1 MSTPTTQTSDTPAAS
16 AAATAVVATTGT
28 TATSSAS
35 LASVVTSTVT
45 TLSSPKSTIS
55 VGEYHKTRGKITY
68 ARESLFDGIENADM
82 EEGEEEK
89 ESSPSG
95 RNESNVGTRRPREDD
110 SDASRSKRSR
120 SGSNLP
126 LTDVGA
132 LSTRRGGDDDDSTPS
147 AAVTSRTNPA
157 RDPWMPSPSEIRSR
171 FGNTTPVSRH
181 ALYSCNAI
189 VDDDVAK
196 ELDFHPSTDQRRDY
210 YIGLFHELR
219 FYGNKKLSRKSK
231 VAEWEALCQSWGAFV
246 ENFNRDLAGYR
257 ERVRSA
263 SKRYERFSKRPK
275 ILRLHDGAVE
285 AGIQCAVP
293 AGVACARCQAGAVRL
308 SERDLNGYTGISVP
322 VELKTLREK
331 LITQLSSES
340 AEDER
345 NAQPRAVGDYS
356 SRSSFTP
363 FGGAAGGGIRTPSP
377 FPVRRSSGRS
387 AAPTYRGQESILT
400 KEFENEP
407 DLGSGSDDQRF
418 AGQSSE
424 FPRVRL
430 ATGAAA
436 AGRHHRPSPA
446 EVWDCLEAVERTQT
460 AELAEIRQ
468 ELKLLKARIG
478 QAGQTASNIQV
489 DLGSIVARVEQRVSA
504 LEASKP
510 SAAQRKRLGGGTCW
524 TVWLACTRCH
534 ASPTR

>member
-1 MSTPTTQTSDTPAAS
+1 
-16 AAATAVVATTGT
+16 
-28 TATSSAS
+28 
-35 LASVVTSTVT
+35 
-45 TLSSPKSTIS
+45 
-55 VGEYHKTRGKITY
+55 
-68 ARESLFDGIENADM
+68 M

-89 ESSPSG
+89 ESSLSG
-95 RNESNVGTRRPREDD
+95 RNESSVGTRRPREDD

-120 SGSNLP
+120 SSSNLP
-126 LTDVGA
+126 LTDAGA
-132 LSTRRGGDDDDSTPS
+132 LSTRWGGDDDDSTPS

-196 ELDFHPSTDQRRDY
+196 ELDFDPSTDQRRDY

-219 FYGNKKLSRKSK
+219 FDGNKKHSCKSK

-246 ENFNRDLAGYR
+246 ENFNRVLAGYR

-285 AGIQCAVP
+285 TGIQCAVP

-322 VELKTLREK
+322 VELKTLRDQ

-356 SRSSFTP
+356 SRSSLRP
-363 FGGAAGGGIRTPSP
+363 SAELLVAGFVLRHHFRYVGHQDVPRLPCIV
-377 FPVRRSSGRS
+377 VRR
-387 AAPTYRGQESILT
+387 
-400 KEFENEP
+400 
-407 DLGSGSDDQRF
+407 
-418 AGQSSE
+418 
-424 FPRVRL
+424 
-430 ATGAAA
+430 
-436 AGRHHRPSPA
+436 
-446 EVWDCLEAVERTQT
+446 
-460 AELAEIRQ
+460 
-468 ELKLLKARIG
+468 
-478 QAGQTASNIQV
+478 
-489 DLGSIVARVEQRVSA
+489 VS
-504 LEASKP
+504 
-510 SAAQRKRLGGGTCW
+510 
-524 TVWLACTRCH
+524 
-534 ASPTR
+534 